1 MVAGSA
7 VAADEAEL
15 FLDGLAARAAATAA
29 HQPLL
34 LLETMDGGMCGGRRL
49 ARVLD
54 LHLQQRVHDMVI
66 HVGHWCT
73 RTRQRLTSA
82 DNDNTSIN

>member
-54 LHLQQRVHDMVI
+54 LHLQQRV
-66 HVGHWCT
+66 
-73 RTRQRLTSA
+73 RTRHGHTCRSLVHAHQTTFDIS
-82 DNDNTSIN
+82 